1 MKRRRNP
8 RLARLFHYKPSLR
21 TRLVGLMLFTSMSLI
36 AILILFYQQTEKALF
51 NEFGRRT
58 TELSRA
64 VQIGLE
70 GATGKNL
77 PDIKSLEKYLSTL
90 NPKGIKEISVISSSD
105 RIVASTNRDNVGKWI
120 TERRRQ
126 LIFKAGL
133 GDPVTGEGQNYNVVI
148 PVVSGQNTV
157 GYIHMSLNV
166 EDFSV
171 FLRLGTIRRVIAALV
186 ILMFGLVVTV
196 ALASMYT
203 RPIEQIAAV
212 AGKVA
217 AGDLS
222 QQLPVKRQDEIGI
235 LSRSFNHMIAR
246 LREDRDLRERLRTAE
261 HLAGMGQ
268 FAKSVAHEI
277 KNPLNF
283 ISLSIDHLSE
293 AYRPDDTDKAERLE
307 SMVRNI
313 KGEIQRISRFVESYL
328 ELGKPFDL
336 HRRLTPMAEIVDSVL
351 ELVEARAEQARI
363 RIVREYGAL
372 PELSVDP
379 ELIRTC
385 LYNIVINAFDAMP
398 EGGALTV
405 RAEYSSTRLSLAFA
419 DTGIGV
425 GQEQIDK
432 VFEPYFTTKNTGF
445 GLGLALTRKI
455 IEEHGGKV
463 LFSSRPGAG
472 SVVTMQFPLNGEA
485 RG

>member
-1 MKRRRNP
+1 
-8 RLARLFHYKPSLR
+8 
-21 TRLVGLMLFTSMSLI
+21 
-36 AILILFYQQTEKALF
+36 
-51 NEFGRRT
+51 
-58 TELSRA
+58 
-64 VQIGLE
+64 
-70 GATGKNL
+70 
-77 PDIKSLEKYLSTL
+77 
-90 NPKGIKEISVISSSD
+90 
-105 RIVASTNRDNVGKWI
+105 
-120 TERRRQ
+120 
-126 LIFKAGL
+126 
-133 GDPVTGEGQNYNVVI
+133 
-148 PVVSGQNTV
+148 
-157 GYIHMSLNV
+157 MSLNV

-186 ILMFGLVVTV
+186 ILMLGLVVTV
-196 ALASMYT
+196 FLASMYT
-203 RPIEQIAAV
+203 RPIEQIAAA

-222 QQLPVKRQDEIGI
+222 QQLPVRRQDEIGV
-235 LSRSFNHMIAR
+235 LSRSFNHMVAR
-246 LREDRDLRERLRTAE
+246 LRQDRDLRERLRTAE

-293 AYRPDDTDKAERLE
+293 AYRPEDADKAARLE

-328 ELGKPFDL
+328 ELGKPFEL
-336 HRRLTPMAEIVDSVL
+336 HRRPTPMGEVVDGVL
-351 ELVEARAEQARI
+351 ALVEARAEQGGI
-363 RIVREYGAL
+363 RIVREYDEL
-372 PELSVDP
+372 PELAVDP

-405 RAEYSSTRLSLAFA
+405 RAEHSSTRFSLAFA
-419 DTGIGV
+419 DSGV
-425 GQEQIDK
+425 GIAQEQIDK
-432 VFEPYFTTKNTGF
+432 VFEPYFTTKDKGF

-455 IEEHGGKV
+455 VEEHGGKV

-472 SVVTMQFPLNGEA
+472 SVVTLQLPPAMEG